1 MLNKHILTIQNTK
14 KDYQKL
20 YFDCM
25 IKTLLLGDFIM
36 LTAPVAKTL
45 LEMKEN
51 AHAIIWDY
59 KYYFEIT
66 IDSKPIAPQRMTTPP
81 TARKFK
87 TLAAAH
93 SYLRNVLEYER
104 GITILIAP

>member
-1 MLNKHILTIQNTK
+1 
-14 KDYQKL
+14 
-20 YFDCM
+20 
-25 IKTLLLGDFIM
+25 M

-45 LEMKEN
+45 LEMKKSAN
-51 AHAIIWDY
+51 VVIWDY

-66 IDSKPIAPQRMTTPP
+66 IDSKEIAPQRMTNPP

-93 SYLRNVLEYER
+93 SYLRKFLEHK
-104 GITILIAP
+104 GDILIKKP